1 MAELEARGMRRTA
14 VSVLEKAFSARF
26 TGWVALSAKSIA
38 GPGEP
43 AAVLVTPRVGI
54 RDEEV
59 SRLVAELRGL
69 APDDPEAPGHSLV
82 IKDLSSL
89 LPRRGSQPQ
98 EWTARSEAEADRAA
112 RRIAD
117 DIDSAAIPYLV
128 GKSWPEAYYEE
139 LTEQVWRLLWPHEAA
154 VAHMLRGDAEE
165 AKRMLLTIARPLSQ
179 QPTTWAEQDAAAAA
193 FFRAFAARFCVD
205 LRIGDWP
212 VKGD

>member
-1 MAELEARGMRRTA
+1 MRRTA
-14 VSVLEKAFSARF
+14 VSVLQRTLSSRY
-26 TGWVALSAKSIA
+26 TGWVALSAKSLA
-38 GPGEP
+38 DPGEP
-43 AAVLVTPRVGI
+43 GAVLVTPRVGL

-89 LPRRGSQPQ
+89 IPRRGSQPQ
-98 EWTARSEAEADRAA
+98 EWTARTEAEAGDTA

-117 DIDSAAIPYLV
+117 DIESAAIPYLV
-128 GKSWPEAYYEE
+128 SKAWPEAYYEE
-139 LTEQVWRLLWPHEAA
+139 FTEQVWRLLWPHEAA

-165 AKRMLLTIARPLSQ
+165 AKRMLLTIARPVSQ
-179 QPTTWAEQDAAAAA
+179 QPTSWAEQDRKAAA
-193 FFRAFAARFCVD
+193 FFRAFAARFGVD
-205 LRIGDWP
+205 LGIGEWP